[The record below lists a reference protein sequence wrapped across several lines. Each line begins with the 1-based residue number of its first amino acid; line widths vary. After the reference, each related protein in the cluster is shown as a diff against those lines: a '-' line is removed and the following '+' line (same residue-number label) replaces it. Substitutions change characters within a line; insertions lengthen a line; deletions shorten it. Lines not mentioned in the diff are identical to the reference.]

1 MQRVHVVAP
10 AAEKEPA
17 GHSAQPPACDGTDP
31 PGHEVAVAVGVTVE
45 ETVIDGEADEVE
57 DEEALAVPVLDE
69 VGLDDRLDEGV

>member
-1 MQRVHVVAP
+1 
-10 AAEKEPA
+10 
-17 GHSAQPPACDGTDP
+17 
-31 PGHEVAVAVGVTVE
+31 VAVAVGVTVE